1 MKVDLS
7 GPAVAARLK
16 RCAQLRR
23 LCLSLGRAGAAAR
36 DPLER
41 LSSAGR
47 GDLADTLNGIRKE
60 EAGCEMNADV
70 RRCAPRGTGPRRA
83 AGR

>member
-16 RCAQLRR
+16 RCSQLRR
-23 LCLSLGRAGAAAR
+23 LCLSLGRAGALAR

-41 LSSAGR
+41 LSSLGAPTGDPEQMLAGIESGRR
-47 GDLADTLNGIRKE
+47 GRQDVDEPDLG
-60 EAGCEMNADV
+60 
-70 RRCAPRGTGPRRA
+70 
-83 AGR
+83 

>member
-16 RCAQLRR
+16 RCSQLRR

-41 LSSAGR
+41 LSSLGAPTGAPEQMLAGIESGRR
-47 GDLADTLNGIRKE
+47 GRIPDRDPESDST
-60 EAGCEMNADV
+60 
-70 RRCAPRGTGPRRA
+70 
-83 AGR
+83 